1 MTVFSKFANVVNA
14 KWLLAMFVV
23 LAAVSSCGFDDDET
37 QPDTYPLEL
46 LGTWEGTD
54 AEITVTDAEGVECG
68 VRTES
73 LENIRVVINPNGTFV
88 TYECDETEKWR
99 EKDRSFWQYKD
110 GTLFVFDGGETIQN
124 YNVTKVTSDYL
135 VLKSVVDVPEP
146 GDADAGDEAGDVAEE
161 LPAGGT
167 VTTVCCFPGLWPSVS
182 RLAGIKLPGGGG
194 PYCKAHRRRSVA
206 CLWWS
211 SVSGPWRYGWS
222 RGVCRQGIAQGGE
235 RALALMLH
243 GAGEFGVAVGCHPS
257 ECARGNEMLELAF
270 HGECLSG

>member
-1 MTVFSKFANVVNA
+1 MYVCCLQDAGNVYICIVVLIFCEIIRCGFGTRRSAVGREAAWFNDFLIDKMTVFSKFTNVVNA

-88 TYECDETEKWR
+88 TYECDETGKWR

-110 GTLFVFDGGETIQN
+110 ATLFVFDGGETIQN

-167 VTTVCCFPGLWPSVS
+167 VTTVSSFT
-182 RLAGIKLPGGGG
+182 RLMAT
-194 PYCKAHRRRSVA
+194 
-206 CLWWS
+206 
-211 SVSGPWRYGWS
+211 
-222 RGVCRQGIAQGGE
+222 E
-235 RALALMLH
+235 
-243 GAGEFGVAVGCHPS
+243 
-257 ECARGNEMLELAF
+257 
-270 HGECLSG
+270 